1 MTQRSEPTLAMC
13 MKGTTMIWEQP
24 CERPLTVIAEDFAAE
39 LTEAAYP
46 IALRHGAG
54 IDWLD
59 RKLELW
65 HALTRTINAW
75 EQQSVRHAG
84 H

>member
-1 MTQRSEPTLAMC
+1 MHPIR
-13 MKGTTMIWEQP
+13 MKGTIMIRQQQ
-24 CERPLTVIAEDFAAE
+24 CERAPAVIADRAADFAAE

-46 IALRHGAG
+46 VALRHGAG

-65 HALTRTINAW
+65 HALTRTVNEW
-75 EQQSVRHAG
+75 EQQSDRPLSH
-84 H
+84 